1 MSKRPNCIHPFVTTF
16 DPFLLNYNDLLYLE
30 TTCQIP
36 MYKKIKVWP
45 YGFEVKLK
53 VEPKGHMM
61 KFWRKLRGKLFPL
74 LKFVSFVLIM
84 LFF

>member
-1 MSKRPNCIHPFVTTF
+1 
-16 DPFLLNYNDLLYLE
+16 
-30 TTCQIP
+30 

-61 KFWRKLRGKLFPL
+61 KFWRKSRVKLFPL

-84 LFF
+84 LFFKKEFV